1 MSRYFPFFSIKII
14 NGFWNL
20 KASSQFFSKDFNL
33 RQNIGDKYWKSSNIF
48 FCEMLWKLFFGN
60 FVAELS
66 TLWSL
71 VVNCGL
77 AFNSKNYGDFFEVQ
91 PLRKTL
97 ATQVIS
103 SEVIELRS
111 ELITS
116 LTPLTDLKK
125 CSIHRL
131 LQSQSD

>member
-33 RQNIGDKYWKSSNIF
+33 RQNIENKYWKSSNIF
-48 FCEMLWKLFFGN
+48 FYEMLWKLFFGN

-71 VVNCGL
+71 LADCGL

-91 PLRKTL
+91 PLRKKL

-111 ELITS
+111 ELITPV
-116 LTPLTDLKK
+116 TPLTDLKK
-125 CSIHRL
+125 CSIHRSV
-131 LQSQSD
+131 QSQSD

>member
-1 MSRYFPFFSIKII
+1 MDFGTWKQAPSFFQKTSI
-14 NGFWNL
+14 F
-20 KASSQFFSKDFNL
+20 
-33 RQNIGDKYWKSSNIF
+33 DKTLETNTGNQATYF

-71 VVNCGL
+71 VANCGL

-97 ATQVIS
+97 ATQLYPVK
-103 SEVIELRS
+103 
-111 ELITS
+111 S
-116 LTPLTDLKK
+116 LNLD
-125 CSIHRL
+125 
-131 LQSQSD
+131 QN

>member
-1 MSRYFPFFSIKII
+1 MDFGTWKQAPSFFQKTSI
-14 NGFWNL
+14 F
-20 KASSQFFSKDFNL
+20 
-33 RQNIGDKYWKSSNIF
+33 DKTLETNTGNQATYF

-97 ATQVIS
+97 ATQIIS

-125 CSIHRL
+125 CSIHRVV
-131 LQSQSD
+131 QSQSD